1 MAWLEP
7 FRHDPPVSR
16 ARGTGSASACDN
28 EQNPPRFKRLTLAPS
43 PPRPAALGRLLL
55 LFAALAVGCGEQEI
69 RAIEPL
75 PLPSP
80 SASSDP
86 PDVPDPP
93 DPPVVRDRGRVQVRD
108 GNLLTDKGTRLR
120 GVTLGIDSGNPSDP
134 LLEPNFFE
142 QLSGEAG
149 LNAFHVYLE
158 NPGDET
164 GARVAEADA
173 LVEMTAS
180 TGMYLVLGIGGGLG
194 GGSFDL
200 EKVRSFWTF
209 YGPRYAER
217 THVLYELQNIPDTGC
232 DVPYGAEALAMQRT
246 IYELIR
252 ELAPSTHVAM
262 FSFIAEPTGAS
273 LESDLAALEGT
284 VDWSKASVA
293 FHAEPCAGADNLAE
307 LTAVTRARGVA
318 AFASE
323 LQFRTSFEKS
333 AQLEAERLGWFS
345 FEWLVLSRD
354 LGAFRDAHAAAGITW
369 CPDFGTWPEDSE
381 TCSTP

>member
-1 MAWLEP
+1 
-7 FRHDPPVSR
+7 
-16 ARGTGSASACDN
+16 
-28 EQNPPRFKRLTLAPS
+28 
-43 PPRPAALGRLLL
+43 
-55 LFAALAVGCGEQEI
+55 
-69 RAIEPL
+69 
-75 PLPSP
+75 
-80 SASSDP
+80 
-86 PDVPDPP
+86 
-93 DPPVVRDRGRVQVRD
+93 VVRDRGRVQVRD

-120 GVTLGIDSGNPSDP
+120 GVTLGIDSGSRSDMP
-134 LLEPNFFE
+134 LEPKFFE
-142 QLSGEAG
+142 QLSAEAG

-164 GARVAEADA
+164 GARLAEADA

-180 TGMYLVLGIGGGLG
+180 TGMYLVLGVGGGLG
-194 GGSFDL
+194 GGTFDL
-200 EKVRSFWTF
+200 EKVRTFWTF
-209 YGPRYAER
+209 YAPRYAER

-232 DVPYGAEALAMQRT
+232 DEPYGSEALAMQRT

-273 LESDLAALEGT
+273 LEADLAALEGT

-293 FHAEPCAGADNLAE
+293 FHAEPCAGTDNLAE

-333 AQLEAERLGWFS
+333 AQLEAERLGWFN

-354 LGAFRDAHAAAGITW
+354 LGAFRDAHTAAGITW
-369 CPDFGTWPEDSE
+369 CPDFGTWPEDAE